1 MTCLTKE
8 FQTYFLPNINLL
20 TTVLLKINYST
31 TKLITVLPESGVL
44 GHFEP
49 NGEIRGW
56 RREKE
61 KRAETLVLCWSD
73 RAVRVA
79 QPNFVLP
86 LYKYWGQY
94 WPANTA
100 YTPRSLPLGTSIVSF
115 RLGSPQTFLAARS
128 EKGRLH
134 LQAKKYWRIIPSC
147 RYVNLSNISCLQGT
161 TEDWY
166 DKGESGP
173 YPGLI
178 IRKAN
183 KKLLKHPRM
192 AFVAHFYFRSNLN
205 LPQAHTYINQ
215 VRDPIRRL
223 VSHYHYMRSTN
234 RPTDRIKEFLNSGE
248 RNESL
253 KQCFG
258 RQHKGC
264 RNNVMTRF
272 FCGRHSYCLRG
283 NWRSLQKAKHNIK
296 RYYAAVGLLEHYEVY
311 LQILYRRLPKFFRE
325 VSSYDIGKY
334 NPTYSFDNVPKDL
347 ISEITKANW
356 ADARLYSFVKKRFWQ
371 QAKVCGFK

>member
-1 MTCLTKE
+1 
-8 FQTYFLPNINLL
+8 
-20 TTVLLKINYST
+20 
-31 TKLITVLPESGVL
+31 
-44 GHFEP
+44 
-49 NGEIRGW
+49 
-56 RREKE
+56 
-61 KRAETLVLCWSD
+61 
-73 RAVRVA
+73 
-79 QPNFVLP
+79 
-86 LYKYWGQY
+86 
-94 WPANTA
+94 
-100 YTPRSLPLGTSIVSF
+100 
-115 RLGSPQTFLAARS
+115 
-128 EKGRLH
+128 
-134 LQAKKYWRIIPSC
+134 
-147 RYVNLSNISCLQGT
+147 
-161 TEDWY
+161 
-166 DKGESGP
+166 
-173 YPGLI
+173 
-178 IRKAN
+178 
-183 KKLLKHPRM
+183 M

-253 KQCFG
+253 KQCFR

-283 NWRSLQKAKHNIK
+283 NWRALQKAKHNIK

-311 LQILYRRLPKFFRE
+311 LQILYRRLPKFFHE
-325 VSSYDIGKY
+325 VSSYNIGKY
-334 NPTYSFDNVPKDL
+334 NPTYRFDNVPKDL